1 VRALPRVLLATAMVV
16 VSLAPGPADAQ
27 NVGAPVGVH
36 LAYQDAWVAPGHAF
50 TMLLGIDDQSLVAR
64 PSAAVAIQIYQS
76 MTTRTSFDNVIAN
89 GDPGGVLFTL
99 PPLPVTSLHRLGGN
113 LLVTMGLAGSR
124 VTPAIGINAPGVYPV
139 KVSLTNTNTG
149 IATGSFITWLGVV
162 EDTPKPIQE
171 PLMLAQVWPVVA
183 APARLPDG
191 TIDPAIAAE
200 MQPGGRLDRIATL
213 LGKSA
218 RFPLSLTIGPE
229 TVEAWAQLAAKDR
242 QYGPGLARVRA
253 AARQTTTDLLPT
265 PYVPVDIPALE
276 AAGFG
281 DRLPGLV
288 VKGTGTLQD
297 VLGAPAVVRAQA
309 TFVDPVDDA
318 SVERLRA
325 MTVTRVAVHVEALQA
340 VQHQFT
346 PAQAFKLATPGA
358 GASRGLATAPFV
370 ERLLEGPDPSA
381 LKAQRVIAA
390 LAEIAYETPA
400 VARGILLAQPAAWRP
415 DLATL
420 TTLMGDLRNFPL
432 VQPVTLD
439 RLFAHI
445 STERVNGADV
455 ERRLMSGTPPP
466 TPLTLS
472 EYAGAQQRLDAYK
485 AIAGP
490 NDPLVANGEQALLF
504 ALSTQITPERARAEL
519 ARITTAVDAFA
530 NAVTVDAKRVTLT
543 SRRAKVPITFDNK
556 LSHSVRVKVHLD
568 SPKLLFPL
576 GAAPE
581 ITLPPGRTT
590 LRDPFV
596 VEARTSGTF
605 PMTIVLTSVDD
616 QLRFGQETRVT
627 VRSAV
632 FGGFAV
638 PLTIGALVFLAVWW
652 ANHYRRTRRDRRRAA
667 PAVT

>member
-1 VRALPRVLLATAMVV
+1 MRALPRILLATAMVV
-16 VSLAPGPADAQ
+16 VTLAPLPALAQ
-27 NVGAPVGVH
+27 NAGAPVGVH

-64 PSAAVAIQIYQS
+64 PSAAVSIQIYQS

-89 GDPGGVLFTL
+89 GNTGGVLFTL
-99 PPLPVTSLHRLGGN
+99 PPLPVGSLHRLGGN
-113 LLVTMGLAGSR
+113 LVVTMGLAGSR
-124 VTPAIGINAPGVYPV
+124 VTPAIGISAPGVYPV

-149 IATGSFITWLGVV
+149 IPTGSFITWLVVV
-162 EDTPKPIQE
+162 EGAPKPIQE

-213 LGKSA
+213 LGKSTG
-218 RFPLSLTIGPE
+218 FPLSLTIGPE
-229 TVEAWAQLAAKDR
+229 TVEAWAQLAARDR
-242 QYGPGLARVRA
+242 QYGPGLARVRS
-253 AARQTTTDLLPT
+253 AARQATTDLLPT

-288 VKGTGTLQD
+288 VKGTGTLQN
-297 VLGAPAVVRAQA
+297 VLGPPALVRAQ
-309 TFVDPVDDA
+309 TSFVDPVDDA
-318 SVERLRA
+318 TVDRLRA
-325 MTVTRVAVHVEALQA
+325 MTVKRIAVHVEALQA

-346 PAQAFKLATPGA
+346 PAQAFRLTTARGS
-358 GASRGLATAPFV
+358 SRGLATAPFV
-370 ERLLEGPDPSA
+370 ERLLDGPDPSA

-400 VARGILLAQPAAWRP
+400 VPRGILLAEPAAWRP

-420 TTLMGDLRNFPL
+420 TTLVGDLRNFPL
-432 VQPVTLD
+432 VQPVPLD
-439 RLFAHI
+439 RLFMHI

-455 ERRLMSGTPPP
+455 ERRLVSGTPPP
-466 TPLTLS
+466 TPLTRS

-490 NDPLVANGEQALLF
+490 NDPLVTNGEQALLY
-504 ALSTQITPERARAEL
+504 ALSNEITPERARAEL

-556 LSHSVRVKVHLD
+556 LPHSVKVKVHLD